1 MAAPPTAPMAPPPQ
15 TLSPHGLPVV
25 LDTNVVLDWLVF
37 RDPAGLPLDA
47 AIRAG
52 QLLWCATDAMRLELE
67 HVLTREHIASWLTP
81 ESTPMVT
88 WSDLSR
94 PHDSAPP
101 ARLHCRDPDDQKF
114 IDLAMHLGNALL
126 LSRDRA
132 VLALAR
138 RAGEAGVEVMTLAD
152 WSARQRPAAAA

>member
-1 MAAPPTAPMAPPPQ
+1 MATLPQ
-15 TLSPHGLPVV
+15 KQSPHGVLVV

-37 RDPAGLPLDA
+37 RDPSGQPLDA

-52 QLLWCATDAMRLELE
+52 HLQWCTTDAMRLELE

-81 ESTPMVT
+81 ESTPLAI

-138 RAGEAGVEVMTLAD
+138 RAREAGVEVMTLAD
-152 WSARQRPAAAA
+152 WSSRQRPAAAA